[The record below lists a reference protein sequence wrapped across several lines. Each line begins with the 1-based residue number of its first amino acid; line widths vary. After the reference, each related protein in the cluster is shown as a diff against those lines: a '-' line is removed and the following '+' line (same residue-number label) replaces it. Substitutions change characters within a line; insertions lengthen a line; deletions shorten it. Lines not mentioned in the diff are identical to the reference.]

1 MNRMDGYSSSMTAA
15 VTHLLDEA
23 LRLPDQS
30 RIELA
35 ERILDNTPP
44 PADFIAKQM
53 SIVRKRMANVRAGRS
68 QLVPAEEAHRQI
80 RKALNKKA

>member
-1 MNRMDGYSSSMTAA
+1 MTAA

-23 LRLPDQS
+23 LRLPDRS

-44 PADFIAKQM
+44 PASAIAKQM
-53 SIVRKRMANVRAGRS
+53 TTVRKRMANVRAGRS
-68 QLVPAEEAHRQI
+68 RLIPAEEAHRQV
-80 RKALNKKA
+80 RQALNREP